1 MEQSARLQEHAPEL
15 LSAGEEPGA
24 AAAPR
29 QALPRLTSAGRWV
42 TGLGAAALVAWA
54 GVLAAAPF
62 YANRATL
69 NMLYLVLYFV
79 VLAGSWNLASGF
91 TGYIHFGH
99 VAFVGVG
106 MYAAAIAM
114 VDGGWHWAAAM
125 ALGGVAAALYAAAL
139 SFPLLRVK
147 GPYFTI
153 TTLALA
159 EGTRILASSE
169 YLEGITRA
177 GSGIPLFLPLSFS
190 AKYLLMLGL
199 AAAVV
204 AITYGLAN
212 SRLGLRL
219 LAIREDEMAAENLG
233 IETVRLKVGV
243 FVLGAFVAGLAG
255 AVHATYLSYI
265 DPLNAFHI
273 QYTLIPIVMAFFGGM
288 GTVLGPVVG
297 GSLLQLLNDYVWA
310 HMLQMNM
317 AVFGAL
323 LVLLILF
330 LPDGVL
336 EWLKQRGLVPRTR
349 RI

>member
-1 MEQSARLQEHAPEL
+1 MEGWARLREHAQEL
-15 LSAGEEPGA
+15 DAEQTASGSAGVGL
-24 AAAPR
+24 R
-29 QALPRLTSAGRWV
+29 VGIAGRAL
-42 TGLGAAALVAWA
+42 TLAGGLALLGYIVF
-54 GVLAAAPF
+54 LMAAPF
-62 YANRATL
+62 FANRATL
-69 NMLYLVLYFV
+69 NLLYLVLYFV

-91 TGYIHFGH
+91 TGYINFGH
-99 VAFVGVG
+99 VAFVGMG
-106 MYAAAIAM
+106 MYGAAIAI
-114 VDGGWHWAAAM
+114 VDARWHWAPALL
-125 ALGGVAAALYAAAL
+125 LGGVVAAVYGAAL

-153 TTLALA
+153 TTLAIA
-159 EGTRILASSE
+159 EGTRILMSSE

-177 GSGIPLFLPLSFS
+177 GSGIPLFTRISFET
-190 AKYLLMLGL
+190 KYALMLTL
-199 AAAVV
+199 AALVV
-204 AITYGLAN
+204 AVTYGLAN

-219 LAIREDEMAAENLG
+219 LAIREDEVAAENLG
-233 IETVRLKVGV
+233 IDTVRLKVGV
-243 FVLGAFVAGLAG
+243 FVLGAFFAGLAG

-265 DPLNAFHI
+265 DPVNAFNI
-273 QYTLIPIVMAFFGGM
+273 QYTIIPIVMAFFGGM

-310 HMLQMNM
+310 NMLQMNM

-336 EWLKQRGLVPRTR
+336 EWLKQRGLLPKTR